1 MNLYIT
7 RMCYPISPTE
17 EKFEDIEAFC
27 QWPIQQTLTS
37 LQGRPRLTVTTSIK
51 EISLH
56 PQMCV
61 QQWYDIY
68 REGPYMKAYQ
78 NILVT

>member
-1 MNLYIT
+1 
-7 RMCYPISPTE
+7 MCYPISPTE
-17 EKFEDIEAFC
+17 KKFEDIEAFC

-37 LQGRPRLTVTTSIK
+37 LQGRPRLTVTSSIK

-56 PQMCV
+56 PQSKSNQMCV